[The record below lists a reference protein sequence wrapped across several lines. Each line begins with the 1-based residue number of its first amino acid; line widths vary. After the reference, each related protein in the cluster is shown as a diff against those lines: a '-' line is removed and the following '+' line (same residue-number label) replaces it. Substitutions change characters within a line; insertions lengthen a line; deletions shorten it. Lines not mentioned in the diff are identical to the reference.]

1 MQIGNVIKKI
11 SNMMLMEIQSVITKY
26 ASITMDK
33 QERIQNLLD
42 ILNRMELDLGNY
54 MNIEVLLEMSTYL
67 ENYSEKVIEMFLW
80 LKSIDKPMDIEV
92 VQEQVFKLEH
102 RGYTEYDDVLVFVD
116 EAHLARYKEKLLED
130 ELINDDY
137 FMGEM
142 FSREQL
148 LEMWRERTSEEEVI
162 QDLKEHS
169 LEELVDTRINEAY
182 MNCEGDYVRYAII
195 NV

>member
-1 MQIGNVIKKI
+1 MQIGNVIKEI
-11 SNMMLMEIQSVITKY
+11 SNMMIMEIQLVVNNY
-26 ASITMDK
+26 ASIIMDK
-33 QERIQNLLD
+33 QEGIQNLLA
-42 ILNRMELDLGNY
+42 IVNRMEIDLDNY

-67 ENYSEKVIEMFLW
+67 ENYSEKAIEMFLW

-102 RGYTEYDDVLVFVD
+102 KGYTEYDDVLVFVD
-116 EAHLARYKEKLLED
+116 EARLDTYKEKLLED

-137 FMGEM
+137 FMEEM
-142 FSREQL
+142 FSKEEL
-148 LEMWRERTSEEEVI
+148 LEMWRERTSEKEVI

-182 MNCEGDYVRYAII
+182 MNCEGDCVRYAII